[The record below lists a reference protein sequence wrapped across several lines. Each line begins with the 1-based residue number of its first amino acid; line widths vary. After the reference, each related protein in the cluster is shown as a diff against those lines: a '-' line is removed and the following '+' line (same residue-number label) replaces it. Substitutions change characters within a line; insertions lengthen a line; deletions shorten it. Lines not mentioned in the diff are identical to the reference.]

1 MLPRSFLLTPVTCQR
16 SIDAAAASSADVII
30 LDLVEGGLQTDRA
43 EARAQLPERVRHL
56 KSLDRNLLVRINAGS
71 LAPLDLQAAAI
82 PGVCAL
88 IMPKIENAARLSELH
103 GILGGA
109 EEANGLA
116 RGSVR
121 TVAVIDHPHAVLDAR
136 EIACCST
143 RIMALGFGAGELSA
157 AMGLRPLLESFA
169 MPAQM
174 VALAARGAGLQ
185 CVGAIGPLPEAVT
198 SAGLLALATKM
209 KSMGFTGAVVSDPE
223 QIEAINAVFSPELE
237 DLKRAREIVI
247 AFESR
252 GRNRAP
258 LLAAGGG
265 VVERPAYWQARAALA
280 PIRGKPCD
288 IP

>member
-16 SIDAAAASSADVII
+16 SIDAAVASSADVIM
-30 LDLVEGGLQTDRA
+30 LDLVEGGPQTDRA
-43 EARAQLPERVRHL
+43 EARAQLPERIMHL
-56 KSLDRNLLVRINAGS
+56 ASLGRNLLVRINGGS
-71 LAPLDLQAAAI
+71 LAPLDLRAAAV

-103 GILGGA
+103 GMLGGA

-136 EIACCST
+136 EIACSST
-143 RIMALGFGAGELSA
+143 RIMALGFGAWELSA

-174 VALAARGAGLQ
+174 VALAARGARLQ
-185 CVGAIGPLPEAVT
+185 CVGAIGPLPETAT
-198 SAGLLALATKM
+198 PAGLLTVAAKM
-209 KSMGFTGAVVSDPE
+209 KSMGFTGAVVGDPA
-223 QIEAINAVFSPELE
+223 QIEVVNAVFSPEIE
-237 DLKRAREIVI
+237 DLDRAREMVV
-247 AFESR
+247 AFEGR
-252 GRNRAP
+252 GRIRTPMRASV
-258 LLAAGGG
+258 GG
-265 VVERPAYWQARAALA
+265 VVERPAYWQARAALG
-280 PIRGKPCD
+280 PLGKKPCD